1 MLLSLLAGLALKQ
14 SVSHPNFDFFR
25 AGPYDA
31 AVPHPEKSLGYVL
44 GTKHTVFR
52 DQEKVVL
59 GIADKAKAR
68 VRVFEYGTSVEGRPL
83 KVLAISSPENI
94 ARLEAIRQDIQKL
107 AHGEGDAEAIIKR
120 SPAIVWIN
128 ECIHGDETAS
138 FESAMPLIYNLAA
151 SKHPRIQK
159 ILKDAVVIVNP
170 VYNADGHERYV
181 VWYNSVA
188 VGSPKD
194 GAFEADV
201 PSSSRGRHN
210 HYRFDMNRDRVAL
223 SQPETQQEIKEYFRW
238 WPQVYAD
245 QHGQV
250 DTYFMPPTALS
261 TNFNVDL
268 ERYNKWT
275 DIFGRATAKSF
286 DQEGFLYFIKGT
298 FDFYAMGYLDS
309 WATMSGSIGMTH
321 ETDGGRTVNRTRAD
335 GSILTLRDGIAKHFT
350 SALAVAEAAATRRED
365 LLRSFSTF
373 KKKAI
378 SGESSGDFK
387 RVIVSGNPVRLE
399 RLKAQLDRHRINS
412 AFTNER
418 FTQEATNYYTG
429 VKAKQEFPQFSLV
442 IDLAQPQ
449 GHLAKALLEVDAK
462 FEEEFIKKQVALQK
476 AEGSIPYDGDYDGF
490 YDITAWSL
498 PFVHSLDAWWSS
510 ETPKVKTIDDLAY
523 EVGPGGK
530 STIGY
535 AIPYDDESDIVVAT
549 KAMQA
554 GVRGVLNPR
563 SMTLGGAK
571 FERGAFLFLAERNE
585 PDYAAKLFAAAKG
598 THANVVP
605 LDTAYPD
612 SGKSSPGWEGN
623 LSIRKP
629 NIAVVFGRGGNIA
642 SVSGIWF
649 LLEREWKLPFTPIT
663 SDALNRDLSEYSTV
677 VVPSG
682 AGASV
687 TPKLREFVQGGGS
700 LVVLD
705 SPNWALGS
713 SGFGTMESVEAKQ
726 GLTMTLFQGD
736 LDPRSFLSFGYPI
749 EDGKVRL
756 AVPVS
761 GSTYYKAKKDESSAI
776 RIGKDGKKLSGWVW
790 EGDTEKAVAGTVF
803 CQTFSPGSGNVTVFF
818 NDPTDRG
825 MYPGLGQVPLKAM
838 VLGGAP

>member
-14 SVSHPNFDFFR
+14 SVSHPDFDFFR
-25 AGPYDA
+25 AGPYEA
-31 AVPHPEKSLGYVL
+31 GISNPEKTLGYAL
-44 GTKHTVFR
+44 GSKHTVFR

-59 GIADKAKAR
+59 GIAEKAKAR
-68 VRVFEYGTSVEGRPL
+68 VKVIDYGTSVEGRPL
-83 KVLAISSPENI
+83 RVLAISSPENI

-107 AHGEGDAEAIIKR
+107 AFGEGDTEAIIRR
-120 SPAIVWIN
+120 SPAIVWVN

-138 FESAMPLIYNLAA
+138 FESGMALIYNLAA

-170 VYNADGHERYV
+170 VYNPDGHERYV

-188 VGSPKD
+188 VGSAKNN
-194 GAFEADV
+194 AFEVDV

-210 HYRFDMNRDRVAL
+210 HYRFDMNRDRIAL
-223 SQPETQQEIKEYFRW
+223 SQDETRQEIKEYFRW

-250 DTYFMPPTALS
+250 DTFFMPPTALS

-275 DIFGRATAKSF
+275 DIFGRSTAKSF
-286 DQEGFLYFIKGT
+286 DTEGFLYFIKGT
-298 FDFYAMGYLDS
+298 YDFFALGFLDS

-321 ETDGGRTVNRTRAD
+321 ETDGGRTINRTRAD

-350 SALAVAEAAATRRED
+350 AALAVAEAASTRRED

-378 SGESSGDFK
+378 SGESAGEFR
-387 RVIVSGNPVRLE
+387 RVIVTGHPARLR
-399 RLKAQLDRHRINS
+399 RLQAQLKLHMIKS
-412 AFTNER
+412 AFANES
-418 FTQEATNYYTG
+418 FTQNATDYYTG
-429 VKAKQEFPQFSLV
+429 KLDKKEFPQFSLV
-442 IDLAQPQ
+442 IDIAQPQ
-449 GHLAKALLEVDAK
+449 AHLAKALLEVDAK

-476 AEGSIPYDGDYDGF
+476 AEGAIPYDGDYDGF
-490 YDITAWSL
+490 YDITGWSL
-498 PFVHSLDAWWSS
+498 PFLHSLSAWWSS
-510 ETPKVKTIDDLAY
+510 ETPKLNLIDELGSEARA
-523 EVGPGGK
+523 PGK

-535 AIPYDDESDIVVAT
+535 AIPYDDESDILVAT

-554 GVRGVLNPR
+554 GVRGMLNPR
-563 SMTLGGAK
+563 LMKLGGLT
-571 FERGAFLFLAERNE
+571 FQRGAFLFLAERNDA
-585 PDYAAKLFAAAKG
+585 DYASKLYAAGKG
-598 THANVVP
+598 LNANIVP

-612 SGKSSPGWEGN
+612 EGKSSPGWEDN
-623 LSIRKP
+623 LMIRKP
-629 NIAVVFGRGGNIA
+629 NIAVVFGKGGNIA

-663 SDALNRDLSEYSTV
+663 TDALNRDLSEYSTV

-682 AGASV
+682 AGVSV

-700 LVVLD
+700 LVVLEN
-705 SPNWALGS
+705 PGWALGS
-713 SGFGTMESVEAKQ
+713 SGFGNLDTQSAEER
-726 GLTMTLFQGD
+726 LTMTLFQGE
-736 LDPRSFLSFGYPI
+736 LDPRSFLGFGYPI
-749 EDGKVRL
+749 RDGKIRL

-776 RIGKDGKKLSGWVW
+776 RIVNDGKKLSGWVW

-803 CQTFSPGSGNVTVFF
+803 CQTFSAGSGSVTLFT
-818 NDPTDRG
+818 NDPTDRV
-825 MYPGLGQVPLKAM
+825 MYPGLWQLVLNAM
-838 VLGGAP
+838 ILGARP